1 MLAEARGSAEI
12 SKRERFEAPTEPAG
26 EIVPDPYTVVT
37 LPTRPVWRRSGR
49 GWTRYGRY
57 KDASDQVDA
66 ERGYRNI
73 SASSPMGTGV
83 GPDERGCQKRM
94 AMPTV

>member
-12 SKRERFEAPTEPAG
+12 SKRERFEAPAEPAG
-26 EIVPDPYTVVT
+26 EIVPDPYSSD
-37 LPTRPVWRRSGR
+37 PAYQAGMRRSGR